1 MIINH
6 NMGAMNANRNM
17 GINQTN
23 AGKSMEKLSSGLRI
37 NRAGDD
43 AAGLAIS
50 EKMRGQIRGL
60 DQAAAN
66 SQDGISMIQ
75 TAEGALA
82 ETHSILQRMR
92 ELAVQSGNDTNVAV
106 DRNEIQK
113 EMNQLSSEINRIGN
127 TTEFNTQKVLAGDGK
142 VNLAETG
149 KTTNANLT
157 GGKVT
162 TTEATQTV
170 TLTAPATNGQ
180 TAEFTLNGEK
190 ITLTF
195 ATNPGTAADE
205 KTLDGK
211 ATNVTGNSATIYLN
225 STVATSGTDADSVTT
240 AAKAIADAL
249 KEVIAK
255 NDSLKGNFTA
265 SSNTGAIKVEATATG
280 LAKGADGNIAVSTGT
295 ITGADSGVA
304 SVGVT
309 TATKAT
315 IADVVDFT
323 GATTPALA
331 QNFAGKGF
339 TVGDKQI
346 EFYNADKGAYTGTA
360 IGVNISGV
368 TNAADMIKAVVEQAG
383 PKVNDVVFSTGTAG
397 KLSVTAAVGGVA
409 GNSIRVTDGGVQK
422 NFEATLQ
429 VGANQGQQFKIDV
442 NDMRAAAINVTATA
456 GGTDAATGAKYTAS
470 NSVTNGTDSTTR
482 EAALDVST
490 ANNSTNAVKTLNNA
504 IEKVSSERSKLGA
517 FQNRLEHTIA
527 NLGTSSENLTSAESR
542 IRDVDMA
549 KEMSTFS
556 KNNILSQA
564 AQAMLAQANQQ
575 PQQVL
580 QLLR

>member
-6 NMGAMNANRNM
+6 NLGAMNANRNM
-17 GINQTN
+17 GINAAN
-23 AGKSMEKLSSGLRI
+23 ANKSMEKLSSGLRI
-37 NRAGDD
+37 NKAGDD

-60 DQAAAN
+60 DQAGAN
-66 SQDGISMIQ
+66 AQDGISMVQ
-75 TAEGALA
+75 TAEGALS

-92 ELAVQSGNDTNVAV
+92 ELAVQSGSDTNVGV
-106 DRNEIQK
+106 DRTEIQK

-142 VNLAETG
+142 VNLAETA
-149 KTTNANLT
+149 KTTNASLT
-157 GGKVT
+157 GGAVNT
-162 TTEATQTV
+162 TQATQTA
-170 TLTAPATNGQ
+170 TLTAAAINGSTQ
-180 TAEFTLNGEK
+180 EFTLNGQK

-195 ATNPGTAADE
+195 ATNPGVLADE
-205 KTLDGK
+205 NTLDGK
-211 ATNVTGNSATIYLN
+211 SSNVTGTSATIYLN
-225 STVATSGTDADSVTT
+225 NASATAPVGDSATT
-240 AAKAIADAL
+240 AAAAITAAL

-255 NDSLKGNFTA
+255 NDSLKGNFT
-265 SSNTGAIKVEATATG
+265 SSSLAGAITVAATATG
-280 LAKGADGNIAVSTGT
+280 LAKGADGNIAVSAGT
-295 ITGADSGVA
+295 IAGGATGAA

-309 TATKAT
+309 TAVKAAV
-315 IADVVDFT
+315 ADVVDFSGVT
-323 GATTPALA
+323 TSATALA
-331 QNFAGKGF
+331 FAGKGF

-368 TNAADMIKAVVEQAG
+368 TSGQGMIDAVVAQAG
-383 PKVNDVVFSTGTAG
+383 PEVSDVVFSEGTAD
-397 KLSVTAAVGGVA
+397 KLTATATVGGTA

-422 NFEATLQ
+422 SFEATLQ

-442 NDMRAAAINVTATA
+442 NDMRAAAITVTSTA

-490 ANNSTNAVKTLNNA
+490 ATNATNAVKTLNNA

-527 NLGTSSENLTSAESR
+527 NLGTSSENLTSAEAR

-549 KEMSTFS
+549 REMSTFS
-556 KNNILSQA
+556 KNNILNQA

-580 QLLR
+580 ALLR